1 MRAMNIVTLFV
12 ILFLMSYV
20 AGGHA
25 QQPTPMIIV
34 QAANATPGN
43 TPTATA
49 QPPAEQSSA
58 IEAATKALE
67 EVKAA
72 NAETIKKQE
81 AMLQQLDELQKAAA
95 QLKIFSHRTGG

>member
-1 MRAMNIVTLFV
+1 M
-12 ILFLMSYV
+12 
-20 AGGHA
+20 
-25 QQPTPMIIV
+25 
-34 QAANATPGN
+34 ANDANSKDVLIP
-43 TPTATA
+43 A
-49 QPPAEQSSA
+49 QPIPAGADEFSKTVRGLLDGQPKD
-58 IEAATKALE
+58 EATVTKALE